1 MRSRSDRSYEDRD
14 SRSDAAVR
22 VGLDERREEGR
33 GSSYEG
39 YGGGRGSQG
48 GVVSRNRLGRQ
59 VADSS
64 DDEERSSHRGVS
76 PVGKKPLRS
85 IPPMIKLRQ
94 SSAADDDGSDADY
107 LENDN
112 SARLYNQR
120 MKAKGGGVHAMQQ
133 EEARM
138 AEGRRH
144 SGEPSREQD
153 YIRRQQ
159 VDDSEDEPPTHG
171 PSGRPPRGKDV
182 RRNVGERDRDRD
194 RDNNDHRMME
204 SEQHIRRDGAAAKF
218 VSMDEYDELSKLCD
232 SLLAQQNQLKEEL
245 RSQAAALK
253 VRPLCTPL
261 STIHPYCCYSS
272 SDSYYSNVAL
282 HRL

>member
-14 SRSDAAVR
+14 SRSGAV
-22 VGLDERREEGR
+22 VGVGSDDRGEEGR

-39 YGGGRGSQG
+39 GSYGGGRGSQG
-48 GVVSRNRLGRQ
+48 GVVSRNRPGRQ

-64 DDEERSSHRGVS
+64 DDEERSTRRGGS
-76 PVGKKPLRS
+76 PVGKKPLRP

-94 SSAADDDGSDADY
+94 TSAADDDGSDADY
-107 LENDN
+107 LENDS

-120 MKAKGGGVHAMQQ
+120 MKAKGGGAHAMQQ

-138 AEGRRH
+138 AKGRMH
-144 SGEPSREQD
+144 SWESSREQD
-153 YIRRQQ
+153 YIRRQH
-159 VDDSEDEPPTHG
+159 DDSEDEPPTHG

-182 RRNVGERDRDRD
+182 RRNVGDRD
-194 RDNNDHRMME
+194 RDNNDHRPTE
-204 SEQHIRRDGAAAKF
+204 GDRDRDRQHIRRDGAAEKF

-253 VRPLCTPL
+253 VRPLCTLL
-261 STIHPYCCYSS
+261 STIHPHRCYSS
-272 SDSYYSNVAL
+272 SDSCGPA
-282 HRL
+282 